1 MSSKQIV
8 RELLEK
14 LPDEASLSEIAQEIE
29 FIAGIRAGI
38 DDLDHGRTLTAEQ
51 LRERVRSARGTP
63 EINSDEFR

>member
-29 FIAGIRAGI
+29 FVAGVRAGI
-38 DDLDHGRTLTAEQ
+38 DDLDHGRTLMAEQ
-51 LRERVRSARGTP
+51 LRERLRSWT
-63 EINSDEFR
+63 NSK